1 MCLVRALT
9 ALNRNGHTGT
19 GHEQR
24 HDGEQRGARSAR
36 ERQLGD
42 GLHVL
47 HGLGSGVDQ
56 APRIGSGGP
65 RQNSCVIVE
74 GHGEARLDTY
84 GFSVSGVRIVRIEDP
99 DTPFDWRKRR

>member
-1 MCLVRALT
+1 MHALT

-24 HDGEQRGARSAR
+24 HDSEQRGARSTG

-47 HGLGSGVDQ
+47 HGGDLV
-56 APRIGSGGP
+56 IG
-65 RQNSCVIVE
+65 RQSDLMEEILLEKVTVP
-74 GHGEARLDTY
+74 
-84 GFSVSGVRIVRIEDP
+84 FSAMLTSKV
-99 DTPFDWRKRR
+99 TLKFWA